1 MTAIECL
8 KMLRKLVLLLLVWN
22 IVLSFVLFAGY
33 IEKQTDKFN
42 QQICN
47 LEAIPNDDVPQFG
60 IVEVE

>member
-8 KMLRKLVLLLLVWN
+8 KMLRKLVLFLIIWNLVLTFCL
-22 IVLSFVLFAGY
+22 VAGY
-33 IEKQTDKFN
+33 LEKQADKFN

-47 LEAIPNDDVPQFG
+47 LEAIPNYE